1 MPVLKELDL
10 QYITDDTGQKTAV
23 ILKLADFEELMEDL
37 EDLAVV
43 AERRDET
50 TVSHETLLS
59 ELRRDGILSD

>member
-23 ILKLADFEELMEDL
+23 ILKLADFEELIEDI

-43 AERRDET
+43 AERRDEKIIT
-50 TVSHETLLS
+50 HETLLS
-59 ELRRDGILSD
+59 IFGQT